1 MLEEED
7 NTIHMG
13 KTIMTSCEADID
25 LLCSRDAYEW
35 HAVTAMSVSQRNV
48 ISKSVYP
55 AQSINILPI

>member
-25 LLCSRDAYEW
+25 LLCSRDAW
-35 HAVTAMSVSQRNV
+35 VTCCRCDVGITEERDQ
-48 ISKSVYP
+48 
-55 AQSINILPI
+55 